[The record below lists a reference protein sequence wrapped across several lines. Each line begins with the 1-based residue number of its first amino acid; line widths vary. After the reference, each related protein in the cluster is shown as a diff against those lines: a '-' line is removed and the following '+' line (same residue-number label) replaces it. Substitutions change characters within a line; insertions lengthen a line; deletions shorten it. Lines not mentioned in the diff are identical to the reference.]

1 MNARQWKVATRFVLL
16 ACIAALGIVTIA
28 AVLTS
33 CTLVYVRGND
43 ISLEQI
49 GGHNGWTLTPATRD
63 TPSLRERIFGQGPFE
78 PKPEVPRQHQPLE
91 REQP

>member
-1 MNARQWKVATRFVLL
+1 MTPRAKAVVGLVLL
-16 ACIAALGIVTIA
+16 ACIVVLGIFGIA

-33 CTLVYVRGND
+33 CTIVYVRGND

-49 GGHNGWTLTPATRD
+49 GGHNGWTITPATRD
-63 TPSLRERIFGQGPFE
+63 TPSLRERIFGQGPSE
-78 PKPEVPRQHQPLE
+78 PKPEVPRQHKPLE